1 MAHKKGV
8 GSTKNGRDSESK
20 RLGVKRADGQFV
32 LAGNILVRTWAAAA
46 TTRCSPLPTARS
58 ASSASAATARRSA
71 SSNKPCRRQSAGPVL
86 ARPFLIING
95 NGETLKVRPG
105 AGFGFSAPLSGNQMP
120 EVFLCSLIPQK

>member
-8 GSTKNGRDSESK
+8 GSTKNGR
-20 RLGVKRADGQFV
+20 
-32 LAGNILVRTWAAAA
+32 
-46 TTRCSPLPTARS
+46 
-58 ASSASAATARRSA
+58 
-71 SSNKPCRRQSAGPVL
+71 VL

>member
-1 MAHKKGV
+1 MAELISGK
-8 GSTKNGRDSESK
+8 T
-20 RLGVKRADGQFV
+20 
-32 LAGNILVRTWAAAA
+32 LAAKLKAE
-46 TTRCSPLPTARS
+46 
-58 ASSASAATARRSA
+58 AATARRSA

-120 EVFLCSLIPQK
+120 EVFYVH

>member
-1 MAHKKGV
+1 M
-8 GSTKNGRDSESK
+8 
-20 RLGVKRADGQFV
+20 
-32 LAGNILVRTWAAAA
+32 LAGNILVRQRGTHIHPGENVGRGSDDTLFALADGKV
-46 TTRCSPLPTARS
+46 
-58 ASSASAATARRSA
+58 

-120 EVFLCSLIPQK
+120 EVFYVH